1 MLKWPLFQ
9 YIEQRKYIQL
19 FKWYHLFHEEA
30 KTEMLVFTVIYSF
43 YYLLVC
49 TIIAALLMYL
59 NHCQN
64 NTSDCCAINNQIIYH
79 LECSE
84 GSLRNM
90 LTYLA
95 NVHLHYLR
103 NASPE
108 KYFGTMIVKGF
119 FFWMRCIHIWWMYSF
134 SSEIKC
140 N

>member
-1 MLKWPLFQ
+1 MS
-9 YIEQRKYIQL
+9 Y
-19 FKWYHLFHEEA
+19 
-30 KTEMLVFTVIYSF
+30 YSNDITLSMKKLRLNCWKF
-43 YYLLVC
+43 VEYCMY
-49 TIIAALLMYL
+49 IIAALLIYL

-95 NVHLHYLR
+95 NVYLYNLR
-103 NASPE
+103 NASPR
-108 KYFGTMIVKGF
+108 KYIGMMMVKGF
-119 FFWMRCIHIWWMYSF
+119 RLVELYSCLMRLLFLSI
-134 SSEIKC
+134 EIRC